1 MCPPIMAREVILPS
15 GASNSRIH
23 STYAF
28 LVGITGL
35 CWKFPMIQTVCVYC
49 ASSDRIPAVYL
60 ESAARLGRAL
70 AEAGI
75 GIVYGGS
82 SLGSMG
88 RMASAALE
96 ASGKVIGV
104 LPQFM
109 DELEWGNR
117 ALTELRIVDDM
128 HERKRMMLELSDA
141 VIALPGG
148 CGTLEELF
156 EAIAWKRL
164 GLYFGPVVL
173 VNVSGFFDPCI
184 ELLNR
189 CVDERFMDEKHR
201 AMWSVAGNREAV
213 MEVLRSTA
221 EWSRNARDFAALR

>member
-1 MCPPIMAREVILPS
+1 
-15 GASNSRIH
+15 
-23 STYAF
+23 
-28 LVGITGL
+28 
-35 CWKFPMIQTVCVYC
+35 MIRTVCVYC
-49 ASSDRIPAVYL
+49 SSSDRTPPVYL
-60 ESAARLGRAL
+60 EAAAHLGRAL

-88 RMASAALE
+88 RMATAALE
-96 ASGKVIGV
+96 AGGKVTGI
-104 LPQFM
+104 LPRFM

-128 HERKRMMLELSDA
+128 HERKRLMLELSDA

-164 GLYFGPVVL
+164 GLYFGPVVM
-173 VNVSGFFDPCI
+173 VNVNGFYDPCI
-184 ELLNR
+184 QLLDR
-189 CVDERFMDEKHR
+189 TVDEGFMNAKHR
-201 AMWSVAGNREAV
+201 EMWSVVAGPDDVVEA
-213 MEVLRSTA
+213 LRTA
-221 EWSRNARDFAALR
+221 PPWTRDARDFARVE